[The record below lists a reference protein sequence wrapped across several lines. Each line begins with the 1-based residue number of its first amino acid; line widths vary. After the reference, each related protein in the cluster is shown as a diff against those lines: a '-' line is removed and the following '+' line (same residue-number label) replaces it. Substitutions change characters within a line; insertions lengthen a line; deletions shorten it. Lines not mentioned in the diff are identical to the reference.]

1 MRHTASWCS
10 PRVRQNGRV
19 MICWLKTYGNKG
31 LTIKIPCTYVIV
43 NIQHR
48 YFHHSSTINTGNYG
62 DIVMARQRGKQW
74 QGDVKNGNQ
83 RHRKSFATEVEAE
96 LWEASVRLAI
106 ARGEPISSEGVA
118 PSSETFTQYY
128 RRIHPVLWGDTDH
141 GQKVVA
147 QLREIAEIVNDI
159 PVSMFTDQHLETIV
173 SELKQRRNADGTIN
187 RKLAALSKV
196 LTQAKKTKVLKDKPD
211 ISAYRRK
218 EGMGRLRFLTKIEE
232 TRLLEKLAF
241 MRPEYG
247 DFTAFLLDSGFRMG
261 EALKFTWADYSDGK
275 VTLWLTKSGK
285 PRTVPMTK
293 RCRSILERCPNDT
306 DKPFGH
312 INRNTYRSVFEKARG
327 MAGLGNDVV
336 PHVMRHTCASRMV
349 QSGIDIRRVQVWLG
363 HTTIAM
369 TMRYSHLAP
378 SDLDVCLDALE

>member
-1 MRHTASWCS
+1 
-10 PRVRQNGRV
+10 
-19 MICWLKTYGNKG
+19 
-31 LTIKIPCTYVIV
+31 
-43 NIQHR
+43 
-48 YFHHSSTINTGNYG
+48 
-62 DIVMARQRGKQW
+62 MARQRGKQW
-74 QGDVKNGNQ
+74 QGDVKSGNQ
-83 RHRKSFATEVEAE
+83 RHRKNFATEAEAE

-147 QLREIAEIVNDI
+147 QLKEIAEIVNDI

-218 EGMGRLRFLTKIEE
+218 EGVGRLRFLTDSEE
-232 TRLLEKLAF
+232 ARLLEKLTF

-247 DFTAFLLDSGFRMG
+247 DFTAFLIDSGFRMG

-285 PRTVPMTK
+285 PRTIPMTQ
-293 RCRSILERCPNDT
+293 RCRSILERCPKDT

-312 INRNTYRSVFEKARG
+312 INRYTYRSIFEKARG

-336 PHVMRHTCASRMV
+336 PHVMRHTCASRLV
-349 QSGIDIRRVQVWLG
+349 QSGVDIRRVQVWLG
-363 HTTIAM
+363 HSTIAM

-378 SDLDVCLDALE
+378 SDLDVCLDALEQG